1 VRAVLDVNVLI
12 SAMLAQGTPR
22 EVLRQWRVGAFEL
35 VVSARLIEELARAL
49 AYSKVRTRGRTD
61 EADRLIGLLRGSAT
75 VAQDPDDP
83 PRAISR
89 DPKDDYLVALAA
101 STRSILVTGGA
112 DLLELRARIPV
123 MSSREFLERLDT

>member
-1 VRAVLDVNVLI
+1 
-12 SAMLAQGTPR
+12 LA
-22 EVLRQWRVGAFEL
+22 WAWDN
-35 VVSARLIEELARAL
+35 
-49 AYSKVRTRGRTD
+49 SKVRPRVPTD